1 MFLFQYSSWD
11 EQHLSDF
18 VDVKVNCL
26 DPNNR
31 RIQLADIEGIKKLSR
46 ELQAAEDDEDE
57 DNDNDNDNDENAD
70 PPATSREDNDED
82 EDDEVEED
90 DDDEEEDD
98 DE

>member
-1 MFLFQYSSWD
+1 MQTIWFLFQYSSWD

-46 ELQAAEDDEDE
+46 ELQAAEDEE
-57 DNDNDNDNDENAD
+57 NDDNDENAD
-70 PPATSREDNDED
+70 PPAASREDNDED

-90 DDDEEEDD
+90 DDDDEEEDD